1 MILGFTISKKD
12 NTELGVFSDHQRG
25 RPQKARRILVILR
38 CASQKG
44 SSVQSSSDCVITND
58 FPKRGKWTW
67 FQGEAEMLESKYVK
81 RKGSLLPLANTK
93 WGPLRVISGMQSTIE
108 RETENEEG
116 RTQVSG
122 TADQGALFRG
132 VTGATPRATGI
143 PPVLYFLH
151 FHVEETPSDREGGNL
166 PDSQD
171 S

>member
-1 MILGFTISKKD
+1 MISKKD
-12 NTELGVFSDHQRG
+12 NTDLGVFPDHQHW
-25 RPQKARRILVILR
+25 RPQKSWRSLVILR

-67 FQGEAEMLESKYVK
+67 FQEEAEVLESKYLK
-81 RKGSLLPLANTK
+81 RKESLLPLANTR
-93 WGPLRVISGMQSTIE
+93 WGPLRVISGMQSTVE
-108 RETENEEG
+108 RDTENDES
-116 RTQVSG
+116 RTQG
-122 TADQGALFRG
+122 WGRADQGVLFWG
-132 VTGATPRATGI
+132 ATGAAPRATGI

-151 FHVEETPSDREGGNL
+151 FHVEGTPSDREGGNL